1 MRGDSGDW
9 FFLTLVLVMSCW
21 MVYTGTR
28 NYRSP
33 DRHTPVSPLGKYLSH
48 LGRHSKGQNK
58 ATDEHYHNERL
69 VKQEAALFIGG
80 GVLMISVIVLTS
92 LLLML

>member
-9 FFLTLVLVMSCW
+9 FLLALVLIMSCW
-21 MVYTGTR
+21 MVYVGTR

-33 DRHTPVSPLGKYLSH
+33 DKHTLVSPLGKYLSH
-48 LGRHSKGQNK
+48 LHRHSNSKDK
-58 ATDEHYHNERL
+58 PDDEHYDDERI
-69 VKQEAALFIGG
+69 VRQEAALFIGG
-80 GVLMISVIVLTS
+80 GVLMLSVIVLTS

>member
-9 FFLTLVLVMSCW
+9 FFLALVLVMSCW
-21 MVYTGTR
+21 MVYIGTR

-33 DRHTPVSPLGKYLSH
+33 DEHTPASPLGKYLSQ
-48 LGRHSKGQNK
+48 LGRRRNDQHEPD
-58 ATDEHYHNERL
+58 DEQHHDARL

-80 GVLMISVIVLTS
+80 GVLMISVILVTTLV
-92 LLLML
+92 LML